1 MTSNGDFYSKSTK
14 KEQKITYKSTDK
26 HKTGKKTISNRDI
39 HSKSTN
45 NSQKSRYAKIIQI
58 EQKNTKI
65 STNKNQQRRSLKNE
79 QNEAEQKL

>member
-14 KEQKITYKSTDK
+14 KSQKSHTNQPISIKQE
-26 HKTGKKTISNRDI
+26 KKTISNRDI

-45 NSQKSRYAKIIQI
+45 NSQKSRHAKIIQI

-65 STNKNQQRRSLKNE
+65 STNKNQLRRSLKNE